1 LPQTSP
7 DRLSSGAHWLD
18 EILHGGFL
26 PRQSYLV
33 RGGPGTGKTTLGL
46 HFLREGHRQGERTL
60 FITLG
65 EAAEQ
70 VRSNARGLGFDLSDV
85 PILDLSPSPEFFTNV
100 KSYEIFSPAEVEREP
115 ITRQIMDAVQQH
127 RPQRIFVDPVS
138 QLRYLSQNSF
148 QFRRQVL
155 SFLHFLQD
163 HGATVLFTSEDS
175 ESDPDDYIQIIGD
188 GVILLEN
195 RQTIRTLTV
204 TKFRGSAYAPGHHA
218 MRLTGKGM
226 EVYPRLVPEDYQK
239 DFELDALPFG
249 IPELDKMLSGGLERG
264 TVTILTG
271 PSGVGKTSLGV
282 QFMRE
287 AASRGERSVV
297 YSFEEEVEIM
307 MHRCEGLGIPAYQMV
322 QEGHLLIKKVEPLRY
337 SADEFARMVREEV
350 EDHGARVIMLD
361 SIAGYRLSLQG
372 DAQELVPQLHA
383 QCKYL
388 QNMGV
393 VVLLINEVE
402 AIAGDFRVTDAKI
415 SYLADNVIFVRYMEH
430 HRPQGVQLAKALGV
444 LKKRLSVFDTSI
456 RELRFS
462 SQGIHVGQ
470 NLTGV
475 TSILSSFPVWKDDRQ
490 DEA

>member
-1 LPQTSP
+1 MPTPPLE
-7 DRLSSGAHWLD
+7 RLSSGAFWLD
-18 EILHGGFL
+18 EILSGGFI

-46 HFLREGHRQGERTL
+46 HFLREGLRRGERTL

-65 EAAEQ
+65 ESAEQ
-70 VRSNARGLGFDLSDV
+70 VRLNARGLGFDFDEV
-85 PILDLSPSPEFFTNV
+85 PILDLSPSPDFFAEV
-100 KSYEIFSPAEVEREP
+100 KSYEIFSPVEVEREP
-115 ITRQIMDAVQQH
+115 MTRQIVEAIERY
-127 RPQRIFVDPVS
+127 RPERVFVDPVS
-138 QLRYLSQNSF
+138 QLRYLSPDAF

-155 SFLHFLQD
+155 SFLHYLQE

-195 RQTIRTLTV
+195 RLTVRTLAV
-204 TKFRGSAYAPGHHA
+204 TKYRGSAFASGRHA
-218 MRLTGKGM
+218 MRLTATGI
-226 EVYPRLVPEDYQK
+226 EVYPRLVPEEYRR
-239 DFELDALPFG
+239 DFPLETLPFG
-249 IPELDKMLSGGLERG
+249 IPALDEMLGGGLERG

-282 QFMRE
+282 HFMRE

-297 YSFEEEVEIM
+297 YSFEEEVDIM
-307 MHRCEGLGIPAYQMV
+307 MRRCEGLNIPVHQMV
-322 QEGHLLIKKVEPLRY
+322 EAGHLLIKKVEPLRY

-350 EDHGARVIMLD
+350 EVNGARVIMLD

-372 DAQELVPQLHA
+372 DFQELVSRLHA

-388 QNMGV
+388 QNMGA

-402 AIAGDFRVTDAKI
+402 AIGGDFRVTDTKI
-415 SYLADNVIFVRYMEH
+415 SYLADNVLFVRYMEH
-430 HRPQGVQLAKALGV
+430 HRQHGVRLAKALGI
-444 LKKRLSVFDTSI
+444 LKKRLTLFDTTI
-456 RELRFS
+456 RELTFS
-462 SQGIHVGQ
+462 ARGIHVG
-470 NLTGV
+470 NSLTNV

-490 DEA
+490 EEA

>member
-1 LPQTSP
+1 MSTSE
-7 DRLSSGAHWLD
+7 RLSSGTFWLD
-18 EILHGGFL
+18 EILDGGFI

-46 HFLREGHRQGERTL
+46 HFIREGLRRGERTL

-65 EAAEQ
+65 ESAEQ
-70 VRSNARGLGFDLSDV
+70 IRTNARGLGFELDAM
-85 PILDLSPSPEFFTNV
+85 PILDLSPSPDFFAEV

-115 ITRQIMDAVQQH
+115 MTRRIIEAIDLY
-127 RPQRIFVDPVS
+127 RPQRVFVDPVS

-148 QFRRQVL
+148 QFRRQIL
-155 SFLHFLQD
+155 SFLHYLQEQ
-163 HGATVLFTSEDS
+163 GATVVFTSEDS

-195 RQTIRTLTV
+195 RLTVRTLTV
-204 TKFRGSAYAPGHHA
+204 TKYRGSAFASGKHA
-218 MRLTGKGM
+218 MRLTAKGL
-226 EVYPRLVPEDYQK
+226 EVYPRLVPEEYERR
-239 DFELDALPFG
+239 FELETIPFG
-249 IPELDKMLSGGLERG
+249 IPELDTMLGGGLERG

-282 QFMRE
+282 HFMRE

-297 YSFEEEVEIM
+297 YSFEEEVDIM
-307 MHRCEGLGIPAYQMV
+307 MRRCEGLNIPAHKMV
-322 QEGHLLIKKVEPLRY
+322 EEGHLLIKKVEPLRY
-337 SADEFARMVREEV
+337 SADEFARMVRQEV
-350 EDHGARVIMLD
+350 EEKGTRVIMLD

-372 DAQELVPQLHA
+372 EDGDLVSRLHA

-402 AIAGDFRVTDAKI
+402 AIGGDFRVTDTKI
-415 SYLADNVIFVRYMEH
+415 SYLADNVMFVRYMEH
-430 HRPQGVQLAKALGV
+430 HRKQGVQLAKALGI
-444 LKKRLSVFDTSI
+444 LKKRLTLFDTSI
-456 RELRFS
+456 RELTFS
-462 SQGIHVGQ
+462 PRGIHVGQ
-470 NLTGV
+470 ALTGV
-475 TSILSSFPVWKDDRQ
+475 TSILSSFPVWKDERQ